1 LYRKETS
8 RMDLAG
14 KHVVITG
21 GSRGIGAAMA
31 GAFAAADA
39 RVSLVARDER
49 LLRQV
54 AERVGAAWL
63 VADVTDPGGLIERA
77 QRTAPIDILINN
89 AGLDHTGAFTEL
101 SAQRLGE
108 LYAVNALAPAELS
121 RQVLPTMLS
130 RGSGQIV
137 FISSLSATVSLP
149 GLTAYSASK
158 AAVSQLVPGLRAEL
172 RGSGVQIILAE
183 IGPVVTGMYDAV
195 RSHPT
200 AARARPAPGDPDHA
214 TAQRERSRR
223 RHCRRLPPSAPQHR
237 ATTPRPTPDRPD
249 PPASTRRQPA
259 HSFSSMTPP
268 PGSGGRRWWTRT
280 RLTTATRP
288 IPCWPRV
295 DETSR
300 ASSVGRSTRVSR

>member
-1 LYRKETS
+1 
-8 RMDLAG
+8 MDLAG

-200 AARARPAPGDPDHA
+200 AARALDRLLA
-214 TAQRERSRR
+214 TRTLRLLNESEVAAAIVDA
-223 RHCRRLPPSAPQHR
+223 CRRQRRNIVLPRRARPQ
-237 ATTPRPTPDRPD
+237 T
-249 PPASTRRQPA
+249 
-259 HSFSSMTPP
+259 
-268 PGSGGRRWWTRT
+268 GLT
-280 RLTTATRP
+280 RLP
-288 IPCWPRV
+288 QRV
-295 DETSR
+295 ANLLTHSLR
-300 ASSVGRSTRVSR
+300 